1 MSHNTNKRIAQNT
14 LFLYFRTLVILLV
27 SLYTSRVVLNVLG
40 IDDYGIYNVVG
51 GIVLMF
57 QFLNVGMIDVSQRF
71 LTYEL
76 GKNDGQQLQKV
87 FSTSLIIHLIII
99 FFLFILAETV
109 GLWFLNHKMN
119 IPTSRIIAAN
129 WVFQFSILTFIIKIF
144 SVPYNASIVAHED
157 MQVYAYV
164 SILEVILQLAFVFL

>member
-99 FFLFILAETV
+99 FFLLILAETV

-129 WVFQFSILTFIIKIF
+129 WVFQFSILTFII
-144 SVPYNASIVAHED
+144 N
-157 MQVYAYV
+157 
-164 SILEVILQLAFVFL
+164 

>member
-99 FFLFILAETV
+99 FFLLISTKGA
-109 GLWFLNHKMN
+109 
-119 IPTSRIIAAN
+119 R
-129 WVFQFSILTFIIKIF
+129 
-144 SVPYNASIVAHED
+144 
-157 MQVYAYV
+157 
-164 SILEVILQLAFVFL
+164 